1 MKKKIIFILLILVVT
16 LSIIGCAKEVSLVET
31 KEKYFIMYSNDN
43 ISVKIS
49 NTVKDK
55 ENIYSMLLEDLQK
68 INEFSSIHKIE
79 IDIDEKHII
88 PKIEGTIKCNSNFVN
103 TEEFKKELI
112 KKSYDIYD
120 NWISEGLYARI
131 FKEDM
136 EVLEFP
142 EYYEEHDFSLFGA
155 RFFEPFA
162 SKSEIE
168 NVQAA
173 SINLVE
179 YIIKKGKKEELLKN
193 QVDISDIE
201 EWGKDKNI
209 DLSYQRS
216 IESLMNRMEANKLN
230 SNVYLT
236 LNTKEDI
243 NGFTIELRTIDKQ
256 YDVAEEL
263 EDFIL
268 KMDTSIKGIKEGIK
282 KDAPNFY
289 NDYSTVIENVPK
301 IHYYFDNNSKTQGG
315 AFLGKGM
322 IELKRLSAQAHEF
335 GHILVTD
342 SFLKNSIQIDN
353 MPQWL
358 DEGIVNYLDMAYSGL
373 IGEEMVSDLLEAR
386 KDDTVKEIYYDYD
399 KVIEVLE
406 VNDIDL
412 NKLDKII
419 KDKDERI
426 KIVNIVL
433 IDGIKVIKNKG
444 LEILV
449 EDTVFVKDG
458 YNANQT
464 LRPMDE
470 GNYIDYH
477 LNQIFTNYLIHEY
490 GLEKLL
496 YLRVEDF
503 DILTYEDY
511 FGKGYGELKAD
522 WMKYLKENIKA
533 IELIL

>member
-1 MKKKIIFILLILVVT
+1 MRKKIIFILLILVVT

-31 KEKYFIMYSNDN
+31 KEEYFTMYSNDN

-55 ENIYSMLLEDLQK
+55 ENAYSTVLEDLQR
-68 INEFSSIHKIE
+68 INEFSPIHNIE
-79 IDIDEKHII
+79 IDIDIDEKHVI
-88 PKIEGTIKCNSNFVN
+88 PKVEGNIKCNSNFIN

-120 NWISEGLYARI
+120 NWISEGLYAKI
-131 FKEDM
+131 FEADM
-136 EVLEFP
+136 EFLEFSK
-142 EYYEEHDFSLFGA
+142 YYEAQDFSLFGA
-155 RFFEPFA
+155 RFFEPFS
-162 SKSEIE
+162 SKNEIE
-168 NVQAA
+168 NIKSA
-173 SINLVE
+173 SVDLVE
-179 YIIKKGKKEELLKN
+179 YLIKNGKKEELLKN
-193 QVDISDIE
+193 QVYISDIE
-201 EWGKDKNI
+201 EWANDKNI

-216 IESLMNRMEANKLN
+216 IESLMNRMEVNKLKPN
-230 SNVYLT
+230 IYLT
-236 LNTKEDI
+236 INTKESV
-243 NGFTIELRTIDKQ
+243 NGFIIEPRTMDEQ
-256 YDVAEEL
+256 YDTAEEL

-301 IHYYFDNNSKTQGG
+301 IHYYFDNNTKTQGG
-315 AFLGKGM
+315 AFSGKGM
-322 IELKRLSAQAHEF
+322 IELKSLSAQAHEF

-342 SFLKNSIQIDN
+342 SLLKNNIPIDN
-353 MPQWL
+353 MPKWL
-358 DEGIVNYLDMAYSGL
+358 NEGIVNYLDMAYSGL
-373 IGEEMVSDLLEAR
+373 IAKEIVSDLLEAR

-406 VNDIDL
+406 INDIDL
-412 NKLDKII
+412 NEIDKII

-433 IDGIKVIKNKG
+433 IDAIKLIKDKG
-444 LEILV
+444 SEILV
-449 EDTVFVKDG
+449 VGTVFVKDG
-458 YNANQT
+458 YNTNQT

-477 LNQIFTNYLIHEY
+477 LNQIFTNYLINEY

-496 YLRVEDF
+496 YLMVEDF
-503 DILTYEDY
+503 STLTYEEY
-511 FGKGYGELKAD
+511 FGKSYEELKVD
-522 WMKYLKENIKA
+522 WI
-533 IELIL
+533 